1 MITEEK
7 KKINAI
13 EDNVADINQEEISVK
28 DTEEVDDIE
37 NIEEY
42 SAALINNWDDNSD
55 NDNDN
60 DIEYEVEMK
69 KLLDNIDEEWAS
81 IVNN

>member
-13 EDNVADINQEEISVK
+13 EDNVADINQEEKLV
-28 DTEEVDDIE
+28 EEVDDIE
-37 NIEEY
+37 DIEEY
-42 SAALINNWDDNSD
+42 SAALINNWDDN
-55 NDNDN
+55 DN

-69 KLLDNIDEEWAS
+69 TLLDNIDEEWAS
-81 IVNN
+81 IINN

>member
-13 EDNVADINQEEISVK
+13 EDNVADINQEEMSVK
-28 DTEEVDDIE
+28 DTEEVDDIQ

-55 NDNDN
+55 NDD

-69 KLLDNIDEEWAS
+69 TLLDNIDEEWAS

>member
-7 KKINAI
+7 KKNNAI
-13 EDNVADINQEEISVK
+13 ENTVADINKEEDIE
-28 DTEEVDDIE
+28 DIEEVE

-42 SAALINNWDDNSD
+42 SAVLINNWNDNS
-55 NDNDN
+55 ND

-69 KLLDNIDEEWAS
+69 TLLDNIDEEWTS

>member
-13 EDNVADINQEEISVK
+13 EDNVADINQEEMSVK
-28 DTEEVDDIE
+28 DTEEVDDIEEIE

-42 SAALINNWDDNSD
+42 SAALINNWDDD
-55 NDNDN
+55 NDGD

-69 KLLDNIDEEWAS
+69 TLLDNIDEEWAS
-81 IVNN
+81 IINN